1 MDPITK
7 AILLS
12 WDIRLEILLP
22 LTLLGAFQF
31 IGWRRLRQRGAGRFA
46 NGWRLA
52 SYLTGLALLILALL
66 SPIDVLSGQLFFMH
80 MIQHLLLVMVVPPLL
95 WLAGPFAT
103 GLWAL
108 PRPLR
113 LRVGGWFQQ
122 EGGVRRLLRL
132 TTQPGLSWLLFVGVL
147 YGWHDPTAYSLAQ
160 GNGWIHDLE
169 HLSFFGTAMLFW
181 WRVVGAGPHIHGK
194 NSLLSRIG
202 YVLAV
207 VPPNMLLGVAIA
219 LAESPI
225 YPYYLGVP
233 RLYGI
238 SLLDDQMMAGLIMWI
253 PGSMMY
259 IAAALVLIARLFIN
273 ADRRSDLSK
282 GVVGQ
287 VVRRTPHPPRLATNE

>member
-7 AILLS
+7 ALLLS
-12 WDIRLEILLP
+12 WDVRFEILLP

-31 IGWRRLRQRGAGRFA
+31 IGWRRLRQRGVQRFA

-52 SYLTGLALLILALL
+52 SYFAGLALLILALL
-66 SPIDVLSGQLFFMH
+66 SPIDVLSGQLFAMH

-108 PRPLR
+108 PRPMR
-113 LRVGGWFQQ
+113 LRIGGWFQQ
-122 EGGVRRLLRL
+122 ESRFRQLLRL
-132 TTQPGLSWLLFVGVL
+132 TTQPGLSWLLFVGIL
-147 YGWHDPTAYSLAQ
+147 FGWHDPTAYSLAQ

-169 HLSFFGTAMLFW
+169 HLSFFGSAMLFW

-194 NSLLSRIG
+194 SSLLFRIG
-202 YVLAV
+202 YVLGV
-207 VPPNMLLGVAIA
+207 VPPNMFLGVAIA

-225 YPYYLGVP
+225 YTYYLSVP

-238 SLLDDQMMAGLIMWI
+238 SVLDDQMIAGLIMWI

-259 IAAALVLIARLFIN
+259 IAAALVLVARLFIN
-273 ADRRSDLSK
+273 ADRRNDLPK
-282 GVVGQ
+282 DVAMGA
-287 VVRRTPHPPRLATNE
+287 VRRTPHPPRLATNE